1 MVTARLAD
9 ALVEIADT
17 LGDDFDTSTFLR
29 TLTDRSVEVMDIT
42 AAGVLLADDHGAIR
56 RSSASSHE
64 ALALQQWQVQTEHG
78 PAMDCLRTGQSVS
91 ADNLR
96 ADVRWPQFAV
106 RAAAAG
112 FAAVHTVAMRRRA
125 QTVGALS
132 FFTTRSGP
140 LDPNSLNTGRA
151 LSEIAAIGL
160 LQRDGIRAGEV
171 RVGQLQTA
179 LDGRILIEQAKG
191 ILSERLGLSV
201 SDVFSLLRHHARN
214 RNRSLR
220 DVARGV
226 VDGTGQLTLLTTGQL
241 TSLRSAGKPDSKRP
255 SLPSPLVMPGK
266 TRRQPSDTP
275 DLNHSD

>member
-17 LGDDFDTSTFLR
+17 LGDDFDTSVFLH
-29 TLTDRSVEVMDIT
+29 TLTDRSVQVMDIT

-56 RSSASSHE
+56 RSGASSQE
-64 ALALQQWQVQTEHG
+64 ALVLQQWQVQTQHG
-78 PAMDCLRTGQSVS
+78 PAVDCLRTGQSVS
-91 ADNLR
+91 ADNLS

-112 FAAVHTVAMRRRA
+112 FAAVHAVAMRRRA

-171 RVGQLQTA
+171 RVAQLQTA
-179 LDGRILIEQAKG
+179 LDGRVLIEQAKG

-201 SDVFSLLRHHARN
+201 SDAFSLLRHHARN
-214 RNRSLR
+214 RNRRLR

-226 VDGTGQLTLLTTGQL
+226 VDGTGQLMAQPSVITH
-241 TSLRSAGKPDSKRP
+241 SAGNA
-255 SLPSPLVMPGK
+255 G
-266 TRRQPSDTP
+266 RQPSDTP
-275 DLNHSD
+275 GPNRSD